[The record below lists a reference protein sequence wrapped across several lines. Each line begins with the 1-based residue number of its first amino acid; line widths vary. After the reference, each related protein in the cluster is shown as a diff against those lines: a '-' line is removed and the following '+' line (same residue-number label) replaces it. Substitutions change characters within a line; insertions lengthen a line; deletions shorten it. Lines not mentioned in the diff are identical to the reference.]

1 VTDVLSTEPD
11 SRRALRRAWPLIRSH
26 RHWIGATVVSSVIAA
41 LAELAGP
48 VLAGRAVD
56 AVVDQDRDALARAAL
71 GYALVTVVLA
81 VAHAARLRTAARAG
95 EGFLSDLRDTV
106 ARRVTDRPLSFFDR
120 HASGELVARTTT
132 DIAALSGFVRDGLP
146 RLAETILLLGVT
158 VTVLAL
164 ASWQLALITL
174 AYLPGLVLAVHRF
187 RRASVPAYAT
197 FAQAEAD
204 TTAVVTET
212 ATSRDLLQ
220 GVAATNTWQQ
230 RAARTDDALL
240 AANDDALRADNHLSI
255 LGFWQHA
262 TIAAVVLT
270 GGFLAERGSITVG
283 VVVTFA
289 LAMRQ
294 LFQPLDGMSWL
305 YADAQRARANLARI
319 LDLLA
324 RPGRPPSPASPRSS
338 PSRPSVEMRDVSY
351 AYDPAGPPAVEHV
364 DLRIAAGERV
374 AITGATGSGKSTLAK
389 LATGL
394 YTPASGQ
401 VLIGGT
407 PAQHWDPDTLR
418 RTVVLLPQEVLVLAG
433 TLADNLRLVPGDHDD
448 DNLRAALDRAGLRS
462 WVSSLPDG
470 LDTVFSDRGANIS
483 AGERQL
489 ISLGRAA
496 LADPAVLVMDEATA
510 DVDPATEVLVSSAID
525 RLTAART
532 VIVVAHRPA
541 TAARCDRRIHLD
553 NGRVSPLR

>member
-95 EGFLSDLRDTV
+95 EGFLTDLRDTV

-132 DIAALSGFVRDGLP
+132 DIAALSGLHGEHEAGQVPTPPSPKP
-146 RLAETILLLGVT
+146 RPGPRHGGSGVT
-158 VTVLAL
+158 PSNRMVSGKT
-164 ASWQLALITL
+164 
-174 AYLPGLVLAVHRF
+174 GEAVADEPSRSSRSPH
-187 RRASVPAYAT
+187 
-197 FAQAEAD
+197 AD
-204 TTAVVTET
+204 TTAVVIET

-220 GVAATNTWQQ
+220 GVAATKTWQQ

-338 PSRPSVEMRDVSY
+338 ASRPSVEMRDVSY

-394 YTPASGQ
+394 YTPTSGQ

-470 LDTVFSDRGANIS
+470 LDTVVSDRGANIS

-510 DVDPATEVLVSSAID
+510 DVDPATELLVSSAID

-532 VIVVAHRPA
+532 VIVIAHRPA
-541 TAARCDRRIHLD
+541 TAARCDRQVRLAA
-553 NGRVSPLR
+553 GRLETLPVKRGDD